1 MTDRV
6 RPPSKKPFLILMTVI
21 GVLFA
26 ALMVWLSL

>member
-1 MTDRV
+1 MNGRV
-6 RPPSKKPFLILMTVI
+6 PPPPKKPFVIVVAVI